1 MKDRNA
7 LASAL
12 ASLVSDAE
20 LEQVARETGFVVR
33 QRKVQV
39 VVLFWTLVLGMQA
52 MRISSLSGL
61 QRLYQELTETML
73 ASASFQERFTRPMVA
88 WLRVVFERAV
98 ARLAAHRPGLKGLL
112 AGFEE
117 VTVIDSTVLRLHR
130 VLASRFPGNRTNHS
144 PAAAKVNVRYDL
156 RGGRIAAATIAPE
169 TRSETRFLD
178 PGPGCRGQLLLFD
191 LGYFKLQHF
200 LRIHRNGGF
209 FLTRLK
215 EGSGA
220 VVTAV
225 HSVCRGN
232 RIDPV
237 GQKVRDLL
245 PRLQRE
251 VLDAEV
257 TYQVHKRGMKGRPA
271 KSRKPHALRLRFVA
285 IRHPK
290 TGKYHT
296 YLTNI
301 PPAVAPAPAV
311 ADMYR
316 LRWHV
321 ELLFAQL
328 KSGAGLNAWPARKEP
343 LALAGVYAALLAVL
357 VNRRLLALLRERLAA
372 APAWDGRRIPTT
384 RWARVFGAHAR
395 AILDIAL
402 GLRREGAL
410 LALMLAEA
418 IEPKRRN
425 PRLDARWSL

>member
-7 LASAL
+7 LAVAL
-12 ASLVSDAE
+12 ASLVGEEE
-20 LEQVARETGFVVR
+20 LTQAARDSGFLQR

-39 VVLFWTLVLGMQA
+39 VTLFWTLVLGMQA
-52 MRISSLSGL
+52 MRLSSLCGL
-61 QRLYQELTETML
+61 QRLYHELAGTVL
-73 ASASFQERFTRPMVA
+73 ASASFQERFTGPLVV
-88 WLRVVFERAV
+88 WLRAVFERAA
-98 ARLAAHRPGLKGLL
+98 ARLADGRPGLVGPL
-112 AGFEE
+112 ATFQE
-117 VTVIDSTVLRLHR
+117 VTLIDSTVRRLHNA
-130 VLASRFPGNRTNHS
+130 LAARYPGNRTNHS
-144 PAAAKVNVRYDL
+144 PAAVKVNVRYDL
-156 RGGRIAAATIAPE
+156 RGGRIASATVAPE

-178 PGPGCRGQLLLFD
+178 PGASCAGQLLVFD
-191 LGYFKLQHF
+191 LGFFKLQHF

-237 GQKVRDLL
+237 GQKVKDLL

-251 VLDAEV
+251 HIDAEV
-257 TYQVHKRGMKGRPA
+257 TYKVPKAGMRGRPA
-271 KSRKPHALRLRFVA
+271 KDRKPHALKLRFVA
-285 IRHPK
+285 VRNPK

-301 PPAVAPAPAV
+301 PPEVASTHEIAEI
-311 ADMYR
+311 YR

-328 KSGAGLNAWPARKEP
+328 KSGAGLDAWPARKEP
-343 LALAGVYAALLAVL
+343 LALAGIYAALIAVL
-357 VNRRLLALLRERLAA
+357 VNRRLLALLRDRLAT
-372 APAWDGRRIPTT
+372 APTWAGRSIPTV

-402 GLRREGAL
+402 GVRPEGSL
-410 LALMLAEA
+410 LEVMLCEA

-425 PRLDARWSL
+425 PRLEARWAP

>member
-7 LASAL
+7 LAAAL
-12 ASLVSDAE
+12 ASLIGAEE
-20 LEQVARETGFVVR
+20 LERAARASGFVVR

-39 VVLFWTLVLGMQA
+39 VPLFWTLVLGMQA
-52 MRISSLSGL
+52 MRLSSLSGL
-61 QRLYQELTETML
+61 QRLYQELTETVL
-73 ASASFQERFTRPMVA
+73 ASASFQERFTGPMVV
-88 WLRVVFERAV
+88 WLRTVFE
-98 ARLAAHRPGLKGLL
+98 LAAGRLGDERPCLKGPL
-112 AGFEE
+112 ATFTE
-117 VTVIDSTVLRLHR
+117 VTLIDSTVLRLHDA
-130 VLASRFPGNRTNHS
+130 LAAKFPGNRTNHS

-156 RGGRIAAATIAPE
+156 RGGRIASAMVTPE

-178 PGPGCRGQLLLFD
+178 PSAACRGQLLMFD

-232 RIDPV
+232 RLDPV
-237 GQKVRDLL
+237 GQKVKDLL

-251 VLDAEV
+251 HIDAEV
-257 TYQVHKRGMKGRPA
+257 AYQVHKRGMRGRPA
-271 KSRKPHALRLRFVA
+271 KDRKPHDLRLRFVA
-285 IRHPK
+285 VRNPK

-301 PPAVAPAPAV
+301 PPGIATAHAIAE
-311 ADMYR
+311 MYR

-328 KSGAGLNAWPARKEP
+328 KSGAGLDAWPARKEP
-343 LALAGVYAALLAVL
+343 LALAGIYAAMLAVL
-357 VNRRLLALLRERLAA
+357 VNRRLLALLRDQLAA
-372 APAWDGRRIPTT
+372 DADREGRRIPTV

-395 AILDIAL
+395 AVLEIAL
-402 GLRREGAL
+402 GKRREGGL
-410 LALMLAEA
+410 LAVMLREA

-425 PRLDARWSL
+425 PRLEARWAT